1 MNEQHLSDEAV
12 AAYADGVL
20 TGHARERARRHAESC
35 AECAHAVRVQREAV
49 LALRTAP
56 APALPTDLLAR
67 LRAVPTTTPI
77 NIPPTVFGPDGTPMF
92 PAYGTSVPT
101 RGSVLGPQLS
111 PMAAAAIVAAPR
123 GGPSRI
129 RPLARTAVAV
139 AAAGAV
145 AVASSAPASGVSQG
159 PSCPSSVS
167 LSGR

>member
-1 MNEQHLSDEAV
+1 VNEQHLSDEAV

-20 TGHARERARRHAESC
+20 TGAARERARRHAESC
-35 AECAHAVRVQREAV
+35 ADCAHAVRVQREAV

-77 NIPPTVFGPDGTPMF
+77 NIPPTVLGPDGTPMF
-92 PAYGTSVPT
+92 PAYGTPPPT
-101 RGSVLGPQLS
+101 PGAPLRLS

-123 GGPSRI
+123 GVSSRI

-145 AVASSAPASGVSQG
+145 AVASSAPASGVSKG

>member
-1 MNEQHLSDEAV
+1 VNQQHLSDEAV

-20 TGHARERARRHAESC
+20 SGAARERARRHAESC
-35 AECAHAVRVQREAV
+35 AECAHAVRVQREAM

-77 NIPPTVFGPDGTPMF
+77 NVPPTVLGPDGTPMF
-92 PAYGTSVPT
+92 PAYGTPPPRSGAPF
-101 RGSVLGPQLS
+101 RLS

-145 AVASSAPASGVSQG
+145 AVASSAPASGVGQG

-167 LSGR
+167 LPGR

>member
-20 TGHARERARRHAESC
+20 ARHARERARRHAEAC

-77 NIPPTVFGPDGTPMF
+77 TITPTVLGPDGTPMF
-92 PAYGTSVPT
+92 PAYGTPPRT
-101 RGSVLGPQLS
+101 PGSPFGLS
-111 PMAAAAIVAAPR
+111 PMSAAAIVATIR
-123 GGPSRI
+123 GGPSRM

-145 AVASSAPASGVSQG
+145 AVASSAPASGVAQG